1 MQPHEDA
8 EWTNDALNPRRS
20 TRVQTDV
27 FIELQGDGFVYAG
40 ETLTVSLHGA
50 LVRTSAP
57 LEVGMPVTVY
67 VYRTGEAAAAHVVYA
82 ARNCRSHYGIELDSP
97 QNIWGIVAIPE
108 DWNANAT
115 RPI

>member
-1 MQPHEDA
+1 MQPREDA
-8 EWTNDALNPRRS
+8 EWRSVAISPRRS

-57 LEVGMPVTVY
+57 LAVGMPVTVY
-67 VYRTGEAAAAHVVYA
+67 VYRTGHAAPARVVYA
-82 ARNCRSHYGIELDSP
+82 AQNSPSQYGIELDCP
-97 QNIWGIVAIPE
+97 HNIWGIAAVPE
-108 DWNANAT
+108 DWNSDAT